1 MELSGYF
8 AVARRWWWTLLVAAW
23 VAGLAGFY
31 FASRIEPTYES
42 QVKLLVG
49 PINTDADTL
58 RGAGLM
64 IQTYGQV
71 VTTAPILKSTIDT
84 LGLEMSPNEL
94 AANTRVTANDATRL
108 LTIRVQD
115 GDPARAALLAN
126 TLAETMIN
134 ISREGGVSRPDGQ
147 LQVIDDADPNPNPVA
162 PQVSLIVLLATAAGI
177 LAAIVLVL
185 LIEYLGRSIRSREE
199 LARLAGA
206 PVLGSVPAP
215 RGGRPAPKDLVD
227 ESSSAATVYRVLAAR
242 IVYGDPT
249 DILHS
254 VAVVDAESD
263 TGAAVLAVNLG
274 RALARLGRRVILID
288 GGSRD
293 GLAPLFGVEPAPG
306 VRDIM
311 NREIQPRS
319 AMRMIGERLALVP
332 AGYEGGELIDPER
345 AKAVLNELMAYADV
359 IVVATPPV
367 QAGPAALSWARAVD
381 GTVLVARRD
390 HARREDVAAAAETLV
405 HVGGSLIGTILAER
419 PAPLSWLFG
428 RGRSGSSRVV
438 AVAPTPMA
446 MPTPMAKPIASPP
459 PVASAPGSTQLTSAY
474 RPAPSPMATTPAPT
488 LRPAIVRAS
497 APVASF
503 SVAPPQVT
511 PVQSITPVEP
521 PPDASIVEPEPIAA
535 VEPVVEDAPPPPA
548 PKRSSSTTGRSTTSR
563 ARPASRST
571 TSRSGPNTTS

>member
-1 MELSGYF
+1 M
-8 AVARRWWWTLLVAAW
+8 
-23 VAGLAGFY
+23 
-31 FASRIEPTYES
+31 
-42 QVKLLVG
+42 
-49 PINTDADTL
+49 
-58 RGAGLM
+58 
-64 IQTYGQV
+64 
-71 VTTAPILKSTIDT
+71 
-84 LGLEMSPNEL
+84 
-94 AANTRVTANDATRL
+94 
-108 LTIRVQD
+108 
-115 GDPARAALLAN
+115 
-126 TLAETMIN
+126 
-134 ISREGGVSRPDGQ
+134 
-147 LQVIDDADPNPNPVA
+147 
-162 PQVSLIVLLATAAGI
+162 
-177 LAAIVLVL
+177 
-185 LIEYLGRSIRSREE
+185 
-199 LARLAGA
+199 
-206 PVLGSVPAP
+206 
-215 RGGRPAPKDLVD
+215 PKDLVD

-263 TGAAVLAVNLG
+263 TGSAVVAVNVG

-419 PAPLSWLFG
+419 PAPLSVAVRARPLGLVPGG
-428 RGRSGSSRVV
+428 RRRADTDGQADADGQADRVPAAGRAGPGLDPAVVGVPSGTEPDGRRHRPRPSARRSSGQAHRSRRSRSPRRRSARWRRSRRSSRR
-438 AVAPTPMA
+438 PSRRSSSPSRSTPSSRSSR
-446 MPTPMAKPIASPP
+446 TH
-459 PVASAPGSTQLTSAY
+459 
-474 RPAPSPMATTPAPT
+474 R
-488 LRPAIVRAS
+488 
-497 APVASF
+497 
-503 SVAPPQVT
+503 
-511 PVQSITPVEP
+511 
-521 PPDASIVEPEPIAA
+521 
-535 VEPVVEDAPPPPA
+535 PPPA
-548 PKRSSSTTGRSTTSR
+548 PKRSSATTSRSTTSR